1 MTEQKSST
9 KIKLQSNDDIKRN
22 KYEKAVQDYYNK
34 KGLYDKKLDDLKK
47 SKKFKDLS
55 LEQKKESLAIFYKK
69 RRCIYC
75 NKIGGTRFSKV
86 DKHLL
91 AKCGNINQPCN
102 LNIDI
107 KTASTTNVIKTIEEA
122 TTSINILKKN
132 ITGLKLDL
140 LFELDNEEVILNEF
154 QNQKD
159 QLENILS
166 FVVEFKEYFD
176 KENNKIAIKS
186 EETGENV
193 YFPKKT
199 QIIEKQKQLNQIIS
213 TFKKNIKMYKETG
226 EKGILKDTLQIY
238 KNVIIPLQNNIRNM
252 KYQEIFIEKTKNSNG
267 KFTKKTMPT
276 YHFTPRILSDGNK
289 IIKADDFDILQNTI
303 K

>member
-1 MTEQKSST
+1 M
-9 KIKLQSNDDIKRN
+9 
-22 KYEKAVQDYYNK
+22 
-34 KGLYDKKLDDLKK
+34 
-47 SKKFKDLS
+47 
-55 LEQKKESLAIFYKK
+55 
-69 RRCIYC
+69 
-75 NKIGGTRFSKV
+75 
-86 DKHLL
+86 LL
-91 AKCGNINQPCN
+91 
-102 LNIDI
+102 
-107 KTASTTNVIKTIEEA
+107 KTIEEA
-122 TTSINILKKN
+122 TTSINIFKKN

-213 TFKKNIKMYKETG
+213 IFKKNIKMYKETG
-226 EKGILKDTLQIY
+226 EKGI
-238 KNVIIPLQNNIRNM
+238 
-252 KYQEIFIEKTKNSNG
+252 
-267 KFTKKTMPT
+267 
-276 YHFTPRILSDGNK
+276 
-289 IIKADDFDILQNTI
+289 
-303 K
+303 